1 MGRRCLCPISPVLT
15 GAPPHSSLPGVPT
28 PSDVTRA
35 VPGRTWERA
44 ASPGDLGW
52 SADRLAAAR
61 AYAATISSDA
71 VSIVVDGRIVDEW
84 GDVASRFNV
93 HSIRKAFVSALIGIH
108 VHEGRLRLS
117 DTLADL
123 DIDDNEGLTPAER
136 QATVADL
143 LKARSGVYHP
153 ALYETAANA
162 LARPARGSYPPG
174 SFWYYNNWDFNTLG
188 TILERAAGTSL
199 FEDLRAR
206 IAEPIGMERFHVEDG
221 TYVRGPDSI
230 HPAYPFRMTAL
241 DLARFG
247 LLYLRD
253 GQWGGATVVPRDWIA
268 ESTRSYSDLGQK
280 GGYGYMWWVAPAG
293 GPHLTSA
300 WFPGPVIS
308 AQGFGG
314 HYLVMVPD
322 LDLVV
327 SHRVNTWIEGRQVTE
342 SQFGHLMQLILA
354 AAPG

>member
-1 MGRRCLCPISPVLT
+1 MSGRLT
-15 GAPPHSSLPGVPT
+15 GAPPHSSLPPVPT
-28 PSDVTRA
+28 PPHKTSASLTY
-35 VPGRTWERA
+35 PGRSWERA
-44 ASPGDLGW
+44 ASPGELGW
-52 SADRLAAAR
+52 SAQKLGAAR
-61 AYAATISSDA
+61 AYADTIDSDA
-71 VSIVVDGRIVDEW
+71 VSIVVAGRIVDEW
-84 GDVASRFNV
+84 GDVATRFNV

-108 VHEGRLRLS
+108 LHEGRLRLS

-123 DIDDNEGLTPAER
+123 RIDDNDPALTHAEK

-162 LARPARGSYPPG
+162 VARPARGSYPPG
-174 SFWYYNNWDFNTLG
+174 AFWYYNNWDFNTLG
-188 TILERAAGTSL
+188 TILERAAETSL

-206 IAEPIGMERFHVEDG
+206 IAEPIGMENFHVEDG

-230 HPAYPFRMTAL
+230 HPAYPFRMTAR

-253 GQWGGATVVPRDWIA
+253 GQWRGATVVPRDWIA

-280 GGYGYMWWVAPAG
+280 GGYGYMWYIAPAG

-314 HYLVMVPD
+314 HYLVLVPH

-327 SHRVNTWIEGRQVTE
+327 VHRVNTWIEGRQVSE
-342 SQFGHLMQLILA
+342 SQFGHLMQLVLD
-354 AAPG
+354 AAPP